1 MQADRQSAVIA
12 TGHVSGQYDACITD
26 IVVVVL
32 LDACTRDRQC
42 PRIEQPDEGLLFEVS
57 DEALEAA
64 ANQTRAVAAM
74 SFHNAPTVSILV
86 MCCTNG

>member
-1 MQADRQSAVIA
+1 MQADHQSAVIVM
-12 TGHVSGQYDACITD
+12 GHVSGQYDACITD

-74 SFHNAPTVSILV
+74 SFPNAPPSAF
-86 MCCTNG
+86 